1 MHATYSSL
9 DDKLAP
15 NVTRASSKLLPRGW
29 VCSTHD
35 KILLKA
41 VSDRGF
47 DILNDLSD
55 NPDYELLDMRI
66 SADTAIKRIEEICE
80 FFKE

>member
-1 MHATYSSL
+1 MHATHFSL
-9 DDKLAP
+9 DDKLAA
-15 NVTRASSKLLPRGW
+15 NSTRASSKLLPRGW
-29 VCSTHD
+29 VSSTHD

-55 NPDYELLDMRI
+55 NPDYDMQDMRI
-66 SADTAIKRIEEICE
+66 SGETAIKRIEEICE